1 MQSGNEFKQLR
12 KMQHITLKE
21 AAAGICSIQMLS
33 RWENNQ
39 GHMDFNRVLK
49 LCEKL
54 SLSATEYIAL
64 AKVDPKDHI
73 AQILEE
79 SWSNHDRDYLE
90 KLAQAALNKYQSSQD
105 PFDLDYAAIAC
116 SLYYK
121 TSQHNIFPVAQ
132 QNELNHQLS
141 KITVWGH
148 EFLSLFANVIP
159 IISPRIIY
167 QISVQVI
174 SNISF
179 IKKAGE
185 GTFHFGIAALFEA
198 VIGLIT
204 KSQFKFADQLLTRI
218 NQIDLPDNEMLLIV
232 GRKFLNAILTF
243 HNTAND
249 EAAVSIIHFLTNMD
263 MQTTATYFLQILNQV
278 KALN

>member
-49 LCEKL
+49 LCERI

-64 AKVDPKDHI
+64 AKLDPQDHI
-73 AQILEE
+73 ALILEE
-79 SWSNHDRDYLE
+79 SWNNHDKNYLK
-90 KLAQAALNKYQSSQD
+90 KLAQAALNKYESSQD

-121 TSQHNIFPVAQ
+121 TSQHNIFPIAQ

-263 MQTTATYFLQILNQV
+263 MQTTAAYFLQILNQV

>member
-79 SWSNHDRDYLE
+79 SWSNHDKDYLE

-121 TSQHNIFPVAQ
+121 TSQHNIFPIAQ

-174 SNISF
+174 SNISL

-185 GTFHFGIAALFEA
+185 ATFHFSIAALFEA

-204 KSQFKFADQLLTRI
+204 KSQFKFADQLLTRV

-263 MQTTATYFLQILNQV
+263 MQTTAAYFLQILNQV

>member
-54 SLSATEYIAL
+54 SLSAIEYIAL

-90 KLAQAALNKYQSSQD
+90 KLAQAAINKYQSSQD

-132 QNELNHQLS
+132 QNELNQQLS

-179 IKKAGE
+179 IRKAGE

-249 EAAVSIIHFLTNMD
+249 KAAVSIIHFLTNMD
-263 MQTTATYFLQILNQV
+263 MQTTAAYFLQILNQV

>member
-1 MQSGNEFKQLR
+1 MQSGIEFKQLR
-12 KMQHITLKE
+12 KKQHITLKE

-49 LCEKL
+49 LCERI

-64 AKVDPKDHI
+64 AKLDPQDHI

-79 SWSNHDRDYLE
+79 SWNNHDRDYLE
-90 KLAQAALNKYQSSQD
+90 KLAQAALNKYESSQD

-121 TSQHNIFPVAQ
+121 TSQHNIFPIAQ

-159 IISPRIIY
+159 IINPRIIY

-185 GTFHFGIAALFEA
+185 GTFHFSIAALFEA

-263 MQTTATYFLQILNQV
+263 MQTTAAYFLQILNQV

>member
-73 AQILEE
+73 ALILEE

-263 MQTTATYFLQILNQV
+263 MQTTAAYFLQILNQV

>member
-49 LCEKL
+49 LCERI

-64 AKVDPKDHI
+64 AKLDPKDHI
-73 AQILEE
+73 ALILEE
-79 SWSNHDRDYLE
+79 SWNNHDRDYLE

-121 TSQHNIFPVAQ
+121 TSQHNIFPIAQ

-141 KITVWGH
+141 KITVWDH

-204 KSQFKFADQLLTRI
+204 NSQFKFADKLLTRI

-249 EAAVSIIHFLTNMD
+249 EAAVLIIHFLTNMD
-263 MQTTATYFLQILNQV
+263 MQTTAAYFLQILNQV

>member
-1 MQSGNEFKQLR
+1 MQSGIEFKQLR
-12 KMQHITLKE
+12 RKQHITLKE
-21 AAAGICSIQMLS
+21 AAKGICSIQMLS
-33 RWENNQ
+33 RWENDQ

-49 LCEKL
+49 LCERI

-64 AKVDPKDHI
+64 AKLDPQDHI

-79 SWSNHDRDYLE
+79 SWSNHDKDYLE
-90 KLAQAALNKYQSSQD
+90 KLAQSALNKYKLSQD
-105 PFDLDYAAIAC
+105 LFDLDYAAIAC

-121 TSQHNIFPVAQ
+121 TSQHNIFPIAQ
-132 QNELNHQLS
+132 QNELNQQLS

-174 SNISF
+174 NNISF
-179 IKKAGE
+179 IKKAGD

-204 KSQFKFADQLLTRI
+204 NSQFKFADKLLTQI

-232 GRKFLNAILTF
+232 GRKFLNAILSF

-249 EAAVSIIHFLTNMD
+249 DLAVSIIHFLTSMN
-263 MQTTATYFLQILNQV
+263 MQTTATYFLQILNRV

>member
-79 SWSNHDRDYLE
+79 SWSNHDKNYLK

-121 TSQHNIFPVAQ
+121 TSQHNIFPIAQ

-204 KSQFKFADQLLTRI
+204 NSQFKFADKLLTRI

-249 EAAVSIIHFLTNMD
+249 DLAVSIIHFLTSMN
-263 MQTTATYFLQILNQV
+263 MQTTATYFLQILNRV

>member
-1 MQSGNEFKQLR
+1 
-12 KMQHITLKE
+12 MQHITLKE

-121 TSQHNIFPVAQ
+121 TSQHNIFPIAQ
-132 QNELNHQLS
+132 QNELNQQLS

-204 KSQFKFADQLLTRI
+204 NSQFKFADKLLTRI

-243 HNTAND
+243 HNTSND
-249 EAAVSIIHFLTNMD
+249 DLAVSIIHFLTSMN
-263 MQTTATYFLQILNQV
+263 MQTTAAYFLQILNRV

>member
-64 AKVDPKDHI
+64 AKLDPKDHI

-90 KLAQAALNKYQSSQD
+90 KLAQAALNKYESSQD

-121 TSQHNIFPVAQ
+121 TSQHNIFPIAQ

-263 MQTTATYFLQILNQV
+263 MQTTAAYFLQILNQV

>member
-21 AAAGICSIQMLS
+21 AAKGICSIQMLS

-49 LCEKL
+49 LCERI

-64 AKVDPKDHI
+64 AKLDPQDHI
-73 AQILEE
+73 ALILEE

-121 TSQHNIFPVAQ
+121 TSQHNIFPIAQ
-132 QNELNHQLS
+132 KNELNHQLS

-185 GTFHFGIAALFEA
+185 NTFHFGIAALFEA

-249 EAAVSIIHFLTNMD
+249 DLAVSIIHFLTSMN
-263 MQTTATYFLQILNQV
+263 MQTTATYFLKILNQV

>member
-105 PFDLDYAAIAC
+105 PFDLDYAAIAF

-132 QNELNHQLS
+132 QNELNQQLS

>member
-1 MQSGNEFKQLR
+1 MQSGIEFKQLR
-12 KMQHITLKE
+12 KKQHITLKE
-21 AAAGICSIQMLS
+21 AAKGICSIQMLS
-33 RWENNQ
+33 RWENDQ

-49 LCEKL
+49 LCERI

-64 AKVDPKDHI
+64 AKLDPQDHI
-73 AQILEE
+73 ALILEE

-185 GTFHFGIAALFEA
+185 NTFHFGIAALFEA

-263 MQTTATYFLQILNQV
+263 MQTTAAYFLQILNQV

>member
-54 SLSATEYIAL
+54 SLSAIEYIAL

-132 QNELNHQLS
+132 QNELNQQLS

-179 IKKAGE
+179 IKKSGE
-185 GTFHFGIAALFEA
+185 GTFHFSIAALFEA

-263 MQTTATYFLQILNQV
+263 MQTTAAYFLQILNRV

>member
-185 GTFHFGIAALFEA
+185 ATFHFSIAALFEA

-249 EAAVSIIHFLTNMD
+249 KAAVSIIHFLTNMD
-263 MQTTATYFLQILNQV
+263 MQTTAAYFLQILNQV

>member
-1 MQSGNEFKQLR
+1 MQSGIEFKQLR
-12 KMQHITLKE
+12 KKQHITLKE
-21 AAAGICSIQMLS
+21 AAKGICSIQMLS
-33 RWENNQ
+33 RWENDQ

-49 LCEKL
+49 LCERI

-64 AKVDPKDHI
+64 AKLDPQDHI
-73 AQILEE
+73 ALILEE
-79 SWSNHDRDYLE
+79 SWSNHDRDYLK

-121 TSQHNIFPVAQ
+121 TSQHNIFPVTQ

-185 GTFHFGIAALFEA
+185 NTFHFGIAALFEA

-263 MQTTATYFLQILNQV
+263 MQTTAAYFLQILNQV

>member
-1 MQSGNEFKQLR
+1 MQSGIEFKQLR
-12 KMQHITLKE
+12 RKQHITLKE
-21 AAAGICSIQMLS
+21 AAKGICSIQMLS
-33 RWENNQ
+33 RWENDQ
-39 GHMDFNRVLK
+39 GQMDFNRVLK
-49 LCEKL
+49 LCERI

-64 AKVDPKDHI
+64 AKLDPQDHI
-73 AQILEE
+73 ALILEE
-79 SWSNHDRDYLE
+79 SWSNHDKDYLE
-90 KLAQAALNKYQSSQD
+90 KLAQAGLNKYKLSQD

-121 TSQHNIFPVAQ
+121 TSQHNIFPIAQ
-132 QNELNHQLS
+132 QNELNQQLS

-174 SNISF
+174 NNNSF
-179 IKKAGE
+179 IKKAGD

-204 KSQFKFADQLLTRI
+204 NSQFKFADKLLTQI

-249 EAAVSIIHFLTNMD
+249 DLAVSIIHFLTSMN
-263 MQTTATYFLQILNQV
+263 MQTTATYFLQILNRV

>member
-54 SLSATEYIAL
+54 NLSATEYIAL
-64 AKVDPKDHI
+64 AKLDPQDHI

-79 SWSNHDRDYLE
+79 SWSNHDKDYLE

-121 TSQHNIFPVAQ
+121 SSQHNIFPITQ
-132 QNELNHQLS
+132 QNELNRQLN
-141 KITVWGH
+141 KVTVWGH
-148 EFLSLFANVIP
+148 EFLSLFANIIP

-167 QISVQVI
+167 QTAAQIS

-185 GTFHFGIAALFEA
+185 NTFHFGIAALFEA

-204 KSQFKFADQLLTRI
+204 RNQFKLADQLLTQI

-232 GRKFLNAILTF
+232 GRNFLNAILTF

-249 EAAVSIIHFLTNMD
+249 TAAISIIHFLTSMN
-263 MQTTATYFLQILNQV
+263 MQTTATYFLKILNQV
-278 KALN
+278 RKF

>member
-1 MQSGNEFKQLR
+1 MQSGIEFKQLR
-12 KMQHITLKE
+12 KKQHITLKE
-21 AAAGICSIQMLS
+21 AAKGICSIQMLS

-121 TSQHNIFPVAQ
+121 TSQHNIFPIAQ

-179 IKKAGE
+179 IKKTGE
-185 GTFHFGIAALFEA
+185 NTFHFGIAALFEA

-204 KSQFKFADQLLTRI
+204 NSQFKFADKLLTRI

-232 GRKFLNAILTF
+232 GRNFLNAILTF

-249 EAAVSIIHFLTNMD
+249 EAAVSIIHFLTSMD
-263 MQTTATYFLQILNQV
+263 MQTTAAYFLQILNQV

>member
-249 EAAVSIIHFLTNMD
+249 KAAVSIIHFLTNMN
-263 MQTTATYFLQILNQV
+263 MQTTAAYFLQILNQV

>member
-1 MQSGNEFKQLR
+1 MHSGIEFKQLR
-12 KMQHITLKE
+12 KKQHITLKE
-21 AAAGICSIQMLS
+21 AAKGICSIQMLS

-49 LCEKL
+49 LCERI

-64 AKVDPKDHI
+64 AKLDPQDHI
-73 AQILEE
+73 ALILEE
-79 SWSNHDRDYLE
+79 SWSNHDKNYLK
-90 KLAQAALNKYQSSQD
+90 KLTQAALNKYESSQD

-121 TSQHNIFPVAQ
+121 TSQHNIFPIAQ

-204 KSQFKFADQLLTRI
+204 NSQFKFADKLLTRI

-263 MQTTATYFLQILNQV
+263 MQTTAAYFLQILNQV